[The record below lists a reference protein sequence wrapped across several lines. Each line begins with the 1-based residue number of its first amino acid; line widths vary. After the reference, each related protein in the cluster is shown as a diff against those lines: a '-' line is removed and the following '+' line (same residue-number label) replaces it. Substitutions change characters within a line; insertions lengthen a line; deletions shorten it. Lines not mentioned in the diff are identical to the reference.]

1 MSKQEELIAAVK
13 SGNESRVRELLDED
27 RSLLSAREGN
37 VSAILLAVYHGKPA
51 VAKVFVERGA
61 RLSFFEAAALGDFEQ
76 VKSLVAADPSLIH
89 KYSDDG
95 YAPFGFAT
103 FFGHPEIDL
112 FLLDRGADIHAQ
124 ATNAQRVGSLHAAA
138 AACNRDM
145 MARLLERGADPNMRQ
160 QLDYTPLHTAAAR
173 GDREMASLLLGHGA
187 KRDAKGT
194 DGKTPAD
201 VAREHGQADFAE
213 WLSSFRAP

>member
-27 RSLLSAREGN
+27 RSLLKARDGN
-37 VSAILLAVYHGKPA
+37 VSAILLAVYHGRRSIA
-51 VAKVFVERGA
+51 QLFVDRGA
-61 RLSFFEAAALGDFEQ
+61 ELSFHEAAALGDLER
-76 VKSLVAADPSLIH
+76 VRSLVEKDPSLLRR
-89 KYSDDG
+89 YSDDG

-103 FFGHPEIDL
+103 FFGHPEIDE

-124 ATNAQRVGSLHAAA
+124 ATNAQRVGALHAAA

-145 MARLLERGADPNMRQ
+145 MAKLLDRGVDPNMRQ
-160 QLDYTPLHTAAAR
+160 QMDYTPLHTAAAR
-173 GDREMASLLLGHGA
+173 GDREMVELLLRHGA
-187 KRDAKGT
+187 TRDATGS

-201 VAREHGQADFAE
+201 AAREHGHADLAK
-213 WLSSFRAP
+213 WLAPA